1 MAHNTDAPLRLL
13 PDPPEEK
20 PECIH
25 NGFGITEFAVTLD
38 AVCIPL
44 DPYRNKERRTTV
56 DVGHGLVEARVYPY
70 QFRERVELRGN
81 AATILGTRGLAQ
93 VPVDRLPELIRQSI
107 DRLGAD
113 FVIPPDSVSRARVT
127 ELTITRSLAGVT
139 SPDWWIRSLVWV
151 PVARCSE
158 RTVHYSASGKAQS
171 YTLSAQTGGTLQ
183 VDPNHA
189 TYPHRAPRGYVH
201 WQVHAMRRWLD
212 ESGIHTLTDVTQESI
227 NRLATRRWA
236 WMSGSDTPPWAAP

>member
-56 DVGHGLVEARVYPY
+56 DVGHGLVKSRVYPY

-93 VPVDRLPELIRQSI
+93 VPVDRLPELIRHSI

-113 FVIPPDSVSRARVT
+113 FVIPPDSVSQARVT
-127 ELTITRSLAGVT
+127 ELTITRDLAGVT
-139 SPDWWIRSLVWV
+139 SPDSWIRSLAQV
-151 PVARCSE
+151 PVARCRSTPTTRPT
-158 RTVHYSASGKAQS
+158 RTAHPGATCIGRYTPCEGGWTRAAS
-171 YTLSAQTGGTLQ
+171 
-183 VDPNHA
+183 
-189 TYPHRAPRGYVH
+189 
-201 WQVHAMRRWLD
+201 
-212 ESGIHTLTDVTQESI
+212 
-227 NRLATRRWA
+227 TRSP
-236 WMSGSDTPPWAAP
+236 M